1 MINLLDIEEETQMI
15 KKYMKPF
22 TWGMGVG
29 AIMLLIVIFSAGW
42 VVTSGSADAKVALI
56 VQDVVISHLAPI
68 AVAQFMLDPNRKERL
83 KEMKELES
91 WKRGEYVQKQG
102 WATMPG
108 SESPNRVI
116 DYEVVKRIMAL
127 EM

>member
-1 MINLLDIEEETQMI
+1 MI

-102 WATMPG
+102 WVTMPG